1 MECDALRDD
10 QRERI
15 RGFVPGGTR
24 GKRGPRT
31 NNRLFLDALL
41 WMARSGG
48 RWRDLPER
56 LGDYRSVKRRYYR
69 WIEMGVL
76 DEMLAMLAREA
87 DLEWLMIDSTI
98 VRAHQHAAG
107 ARKVKGGPDAQ
118 GLGRSRGGLSTK
130 IHAAT
135 ESLGLPVRL
144 IASPGQ
150 RNDIAFAHDLVEGI
164 QAAATIAD
172 KGYDAD
178 HLCDKI
184 TETGADVVIPPK
196 RNRKLQRH
204 YDADLYKE
212 RNRIERFFNK
222 LKRFRRVATRYDKLL
237 ANFMGFVKL
246 AAIAIWLK

>member
-1 MECDALRDD
+1 MDCDALRDD
-10 QRERI
+10 QWERI

-135 ESLGLPVRL
+135 EALGLPVRL

-150 RNDIAFAHDLVEGI
+150 RNDIAFAHDLVDGI

-196 RNRKLQRH
+196 RNRKLQRP

-212 RNRIERFFNK
+212 RNRIERFFSK
-222 LKRFRRVATRYDKLL
+222 LKQFRRVATQYDKLL